1 LVSVELR
8 TSSLPRYFSS
18 LIEQRNVWSDWFP
31 HDWISPLSWVQMAAI
46 LMRDTRPETVIDKLA
61 PILEGTRDTIEASY
75 RGLARKAPA
84 DRKMLLTYDDYREHF
99 QDELLER
106 YEGFL
111 ETLAGDVDL
120 EWLRDRLL
128 RNGAGAQSF
137 LWFLLNGIANAA
149 IEDELDPAMVAEEAR
164 WLAEFE
170 FCDPAYLAGD
180 EAVLRFFYRE
190 FRTTFPHAA
199 PLPARPSTYPRF
211 ENPIYGD
218 EDQYISRLKAIE
230 DRQTRQLAREH
241 APTSEPVDLPADAWM
256 RAMRTNPWSQALDF
270 ARIPPFHWQRQ
281 VAFMLRDVSLD
292 AVSRRIETNLIEMA
306 ETTAS
311 RALEEAETHGRSI
324 ENIDFGLWYRWWREH
339 FRHWQDPLRLT
350 LERMCQP
357 DDASL
362 LGDWLARFESAVFAD
377 FVIGCAHANTVLKR
391 IGTRT
396 FDGESGSER
405 LFIGGGDRPLQ
416 PYGLHDITLELWKR
430 FCRNNGISDRG
441 EFYALDFEVNW
452 ESPLAAHQR

>member
-1 LVSVELR
+1 MSAELR
-8 TSSLPRYFSS
+8 TSSLPQHFSS

-31 HDWISPLSWVQMAAI
+31 HDWISPLSWVQMAAM
-46 LMRDTRPETVIDKLA
+46 LMRGTKPESMIDRLA
-61 PILEGTRDTIEASY
+61 PVLEGTRVTIEASY
-75 RGLARKAPA
+75 LELAKKAPA
-84 DRKMLLTYDDYREHF
+84 DRTILLTYDDYREQF

-111 ETLAGDVDL
+111 ETLVGDVDL

-137 LWFLLNGIANAA
+137 IWFLLNGIANAA
-149 IEDELDPAMVAEEAR
+149 IEDELDPTSVTTEAR
-164 WLAEFE
+164 WLAELE
-170 FCDPAYLAGD
+170 FCDPAHLAGD

-190 FRTTFPHAA
+190 FRETFTQAA
-199 PLPARPSTYPRF
+199 PLPARPSTYPRV

-230 DRQTRQLAREH
+230 NRQARQLAREL
-241 APTSEPVDLPADAWM
+241 APTSEPVDLPSDAWM
-256 RAMRTNPWSQALDF
+256 RAMRANPWSQALDL
-270 ARIPPFHWQRQ
+270 ARVPPFHWQRQ

-306 ETTAS
+306 EATAS
-311 RALEEAETHGRSI
+311 RALEEAEARGRAVEDI
-324 ENIDFGLWYRWWREH
+324 EFGLWFRWWREH

-350 LERMCQP
+350 LERLCRP

-362 LGDWLARFESAVFAD
+362 VGDWLARFEPAVFAD
-377 FVIGCAHANTVLKR
+377 FVIGCAHANTVLQH
-391 IGTRT
+391 IATRT
-396 FDGESGSER
+396 CDRESGSER
-405 LFIGGGDRPLQ
+405 LFIISGDRPLRRC
-416 PYGLHDITLELWKR
+416 GLHDVTLEVWKC
-430 FCRNNGISDRG
+430 FCRDNGISDRG

-452 ESPLAAHQR
+452 EAPLAARQR